1 MKTNKN
7 FYNFESRED
16 FGLISWREAKEKMVK
31 LFSADARTKSVVFQH
46 FGYKQGFVKTK
57 NVLRETFDFN
67 NRYNTAQY
75 CSFSFHAMHFVGL
88 NHYQQYTTKHSQNSE
103 SKYYYHEPITN
114 FETNLDD
121 FFLEEH
127 SRQVSQ
133 YCVELGKAL
142 DFSKEELDEIK
153 MAGLLHDIGKLS
165 IPNSILNKP
174 GILTKEEWKIM
185 KTHTTIGYDILKS
198 IPEYKH
204 LAVYARSH
212 HERIDGKGYPDG
224 LKGNEIPYIARI
236 ISVVDA
242 FEAMTSDR
250 PYRQSLSL
258 EEAIDELI
266 LHSGTQLDKDI
277 VEVFVKKVLNQ

>member
-7 FYNFESRED
+7 LNNFESRED
-16 FGLISWREAKEKMVK
+16 FGLNSWREAKENMIK
-31 LFSADARTKSVVFQH
+31 LFSADAKTKSVVFQH
-46 FGYKQGFVKTK
+46 FGFAKSK
-57 NVLRETFDFN
+57 NVIRETFDFN

-204 LAVYARSH
+204 LAIYARSH